1 MIKRSLVFGVSILAI
16 LVAGVANANIASQG
30 YVDQEVGTKLSSIT
44 GSTSGVG
51 NVVTNVTAS
60 GGTITAT
67 RGITAEVATNKVT
80 TIRDAETA
88 TDGSYPSEKAVATA
102 LAGKADSADLANLA
116 TKDEVALK
124 ADKTALN
131 AYAKTEDLAT
141 VATTG
146 SYDDLTNKPNIPEG
160 VVVDEALTAE
170 GTNPVQGKAIYNALA
185 GKQDA
190 GDYATNTALNAVKS
204 TAESA
209 QEDATQ
215 ALSDAASAKSAADS
229 KVAKAQGSA
238 AANKVLITD
247 GSGNVTT
254 GTVSSAM
261 ITDGTISNADISTSA
276 AIAQSKISGLTDDL
290 AAKADKTEL
299 NSYALKSS
307 LSTVA
312 TTGSYNDLK
321 DKPTIPEG
329 VEVDSF
335 LTQYGTNP
343 VQGRVIYQELQEK
356 LDKTGTAARATADA
370 NGNNIASTYAT
381 KNQLSGYV
389 TTSTLNGLDST
400 SSGSGAVVT
409 EVSQTNGKVTV
420 TKGNVKIPVGS
431 ESATSYA
438 TIWIE

>member
-170 GTNPVQGKAIYNALA
+170 GTNPVQGKAIYNALE

-190 GDYATNTALNAVKS
+190 GDYATNTALNVVKS

-329 VEVDSF
+329 VEVDE
-335 LTQYGTNP
+335 TITAQGTNP
-343 VQGRVIYQELQEK
+343 VQGKAVYNALAGK
-356 LDKTGTAARATADA
+356 LGKTETAAKATADA
-370 NGNNIASTYAT
+370 SGNNIEDTYAT
-381 KNQLSGYV
+381 KTQLSGYV

-400 SSGSGAVVT
+400 SSGTGAVVT
-409 EVSQTNGKVTV
+409 EVTQTNGKVTV